1 MLNSSQKKLI
11 EDNIDYAKK
20 IAKKRWEG
28 VKHRYTLDEI
38 ESCAFMGLVKAANNF
53 DFSKDVKFKT
63 YSTKYING
71 LISREVSDDK
81 RYNVKRA
88 VAHDKPIL
96 SLNEQY
102 KSEEGKSLEYID
114 LVTDERESF
123 EDLLNNYE
131 VNKLLD
137 VLDHEEREII
147 DMYFYN
153 NLTQEEIAEMLN
165 VHQSTVSRGIKKSIE
180 KIRSCLTTSK

>member
-20 IAKKRWEG
+20 IAKKRWKK
-28 VKHRYTLDEI
+28 VKLKYTLDEI

-71 LISREVSDDK
+71 LISREISDDK

-88 VAHDKPIL
+88 TPHEKPII
-96 SLNEQY
+96 SLDKLYETNDGEA
-102 KSEEGKSLEYID
+102 SEYFELIP
-114 LVTDERESF
+114 DERECF

-137 VLDHEEREII
+137 VLDYEEREII
-147 DMYFYN
+147 DMYFHN